1 MLKELSDLLG
11 VSSQEDDIREFIK
24 EKIRPYV
31 QETTEDAYGNM
42 ICRVGE
48 PSSPRIMLAAH
59 MDEVGFMVTHI
70 NKNGLLRF
78 KPIGLGVQTLLGKTV
93 IIGPKRIPGVIGCK
107 PIHLAQEEE
116 LKKLP
121 ELKTLFI
128 DIGASSREEAEKS
141 VEAGACGTFDTVFRS
156 DGDIIFGKAFDNR
169 IGCYMLI
176 ELIKQHKFPAYYA
189 FTVQEEMGLRGARI
203 AGHQVSPDVAL
214 AVDTTGS
221 AEWPS
226 DKDLSTSPRIG
237 LGPVLTVADLSII
250 CDRKLVSVLEEAAR
264 SNKIPYQ
271 FKKPGIGGTDA
282 GQIHLAKAGVPTA
295 VFSVCARY
303 IHSPMAIASSRDI
316 QEGIRLLALAL
327 PKIGATFRPA
337 EKG

>member
-11 VSSQEDDIREFIK
+11 VSSQEDDIRQYIK
-24 EKIRPYV
+24 EKIRPCV
-31 QETTEDAYGNM
+31 QETIEDTYGNL

-48 PSSPRIMLAAH
+48 PASPRIMLAAH
-59 MDEVGFMVTHI
+59 MDEVGFMITHI
-70 NKNGLLRF
+70 DKNGLLRF
-78 KPIGLGVQTLLGKTV
+78 KPIGLGVQTLLAKPV
-93 IIGPKRIPGVIGCK
+93 IIGRQRVPGVIGCK

-128 DIGASSREEAEKS
+128 DIGASSREEGEKS
-141 VEAGACGTFDTVFRS
+141 VTIGDCGTFDTAYRS
-156 DGDIIFGKAFDNR
+156 DGDILFGKAFDNR

-176 ELIKQHKFPAYYA
+176 ELIRQHNLSAYYA

-203 AGHQVSPDVAL
+203 AGYRVSPDVAL

-237 LGPVLTVADLSII
+237 LGPVLTVTDQSII
-250 CDRKLVSVLEEAAR
+250 CDRKLVSILEETAR
-264 SNKIPYQ
+264 SNSIPYQ

-282 GQIHLAKAGVPTA
+282 GQIHLAKGGVPTA
-295 VFSVCARY
+295 VISVCARY
-303 IHSPMAIASSRDI
+303 IHSPMAIASARDI
-316 QEGIRLLALAL
+316 QDGIRLLALAL
-327 PKIGATFRPA
+327 PAIGAYFRSA